1 MIFACYILLYTN
13 AVHDIF
19 QSIWYNLAIDTNQSG
34 GFMSA
39 KYIRLANILRE
50 SIFQNTGN
58 GIYKLPSEK
67 ELCEQYHMSR
77 QTVRAALRLLTE
89 ERLIEK
95 RKGSGSFSTG
105 LGSMQNTIAVI
116 VNFAEEYTTPSFLAS
131 IKSVLAAKGYSIDVY
146 PTCCRVSEERKILNH
161 LKDASIRGLIVE
173 GCKNALP
180 NPNLDLY
187 RQLMAKG
194 IAILFAGDVYPG
206 LENCVCIKDDN
217 YYGGYLL
224 AKHLVEL
231 GHTKIASIFQIDEL
245 RGLERYL
252 GFASALRDFN
262 LPLPEELIVWYTAA
276 TLESLESKSDTG
288 FLTDLLRRN
297 KGMFSAAICQ
307 NDEIAYWLIR
317 ELEYAELR
325 VPEDMSVVSFD
336 NSYMSDLNSVH
347 ITTLSHEKDIGAATA
362 STLLQMIQGE
372 TVFSEELSWELIDK
386 NSDAPYE
393 K

>member
-1 MIFACYILLYTN
+1 
-13 AVHDIF
+13 
-19 QSIWYNLAIDTNQSG
+19 
-34 GFMSA
+34 MSA

-89 ERLIEK
+89 ERLIET

-105 LGSMQNTIAVI
+105 LGSMRNTIAVI

-146 PTCCRVSEERKILNH
+146 STRSRVSEERKILNH

-194 IAILFAGDVYPG
+194 IAILFAGEIYPG
-206 LENCVCIKDDN
+206 LENCICIKDDN

-224 AKHLVEL
+224 AKHLIEL
-231 GHTKIASIFQIDEL
+231 GHTRIAGIFQIDGL

-252 GFASALRDFN
+252 GFASAMRDFS

-276 TLESLESKSDTG
+276 TLEALESKSDTG

-325 VPEDMSVVSFD
+325 VPEDISVVSFD

-347 ITTLSHEKDIGAATA
+347 ITTLSREKDSGAAIA
-362 STLLQMIQGE
+362 SALLQVIQGE
-372 TVFSEELSWELIDK
+372 TVFSEELSWELVNK